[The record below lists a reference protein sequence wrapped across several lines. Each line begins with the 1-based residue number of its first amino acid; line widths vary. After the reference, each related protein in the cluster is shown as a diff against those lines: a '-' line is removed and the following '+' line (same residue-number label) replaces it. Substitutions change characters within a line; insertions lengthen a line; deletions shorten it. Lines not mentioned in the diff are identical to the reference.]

1 MSRNTFLSLLLALFA
16 TNAIH
21 AESLKVE
28 PAFWWSDM
36 KNPELQLMVYGDN
49 IATYRPIVD
58 YPGIKI
64 KSSVALES
72 PNYLIVYLD
81 VAGAKPGK
89 FDIPFSSG
97 KKNIRHAYELRQR
110 KPDAT
115 RIKGFDSS
123 DVLYLIMPDRFAN
136 GNPDNDQ
143 IPLRQTY
150 KVNRDNPNARHGG
163 DLAGIKQHM
172 DYIEDLGVT
181 AIWLNPVLENDM
193 EGGSY
198 HGYATTDYYRV
209 DPRFGTNEEYVDL
222 IDDAHKRGMK
232 VVMDMI
238 FNHCG
243 SDHPW
248 MKDIPSKD
256 WFNHLDNYVQTN
268 HDKEVYFDPYASD
281 YDRDRM
287 LNGWFV
293 PSMPDLNQKNPHV
306 AKYLIQNSIWWIEY
320 SGVDGIRQDT
330 YPYADKTMM
339 REWCEA
345 VEAEYPD
352 YNIVGEAWM
361 NYTIGSAYWQKGSR
375 LNFDGEDSGLK
386 TVMDFR
392 LMGIA
397 SQAFHQKKG
406 GLQTI
411 FEHMCYDYVYP
422 DIYHVLR
429 FLENHDTDRFLPAL
443 PESIEDLYAFKQGMT
458 FLLTIPGIPQLYYG
472 QELLMNGNKSKGD
485 GYVRLDVPG
494 GWPGD
499 TRNEFTAEGRSAV
512 QNEAWNFLRTILHW
526 RKGNDVIAHGQMKHF
541 MPDNGV
547 YVYERRLG
555 ERSAI
560 VIMNGQD
567 EPVNLSLDRYAEI
580 LRGKT
585 SGKDI
590 LTNRTIPLQKELS
603 LSSKEILILEM

>member
-28 PAFWWSDM
+28 PAFWWSGM
-36 KNPELQLMVYGDN
+36 ENPELQLMVYGDN

-89 FDIPFSSG
+89 FDITFSSG

-150 KVNRDNPNARHGG
+150 KVDRDNPNARHGG

-222 IDDAHKRGMK
+222 IDDAHRRGMK

-238 FNHCG
+238 FNDCG
-243 SDHPW
+243 CVHPW
-248 MKDIPSKD
+248 M
-256 WFNHLDNYVQTN
+256 
-268 HDKEVYFDPYASD
+268 
-281 YDRDRM
+281 
-287 LNGWFV
+287 
-293 PSMPDLNQKNPHV
+293 
-306 AKYLIQNSIWWIEY
+306 
-320 SGVDGIRQDT
+320 
-330 YPYADKTMM
+330 
-339 REWCEA
+339 
-345 VEAEYPD
+345 
-352 YNIVGEAWM
+352 
-361 NYTIGSAYWQKGSR
+361 
-375 LNFDGEDSGLK
+375 
-386 TVMDFR
+386 
-392 LMGIA
+392 
-397 SQAFHQKKG
+397 
-406 GLQTI
+406 
-411 FEHMCYDYVYP
+411 
-422 DIYHVLR
+422 
-429 FLENHDTDRFLPAL
+429 
-443 PESIEDLYAFKQGMT
+443 
-458 FLLTIPGIPQLYYG
+458 
-472 QELLMNGNKSKGD
+472 
-485 GYVRLDVPG
+485 
-494 GWPGD
+494 
-499 TRNEFTAEGRSAV
+499 
-512 QNEAWNFLRTILHW
+512 
-526 RKGNDVIAHGQMKHF
+526 
-541 MPDNGV
+541 
-547 YVYERRLG
+547 
-555 ERSAI
+555 
-560 VIMNGQD
+560 
-567 EPVNLSLDRYAEI
+567 
-580 LRGKT
+580 
-585 SGKDI
+585 
-590 LTNRTIPLQKELS
+590 
-603 LSSKEILILEM
+603 